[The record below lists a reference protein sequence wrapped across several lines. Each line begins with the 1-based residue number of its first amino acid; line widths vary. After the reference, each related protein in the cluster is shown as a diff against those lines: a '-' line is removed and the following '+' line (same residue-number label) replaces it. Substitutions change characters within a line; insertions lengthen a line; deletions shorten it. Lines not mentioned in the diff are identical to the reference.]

1 MAFGWPFAAAGQGSS
16 VSIQSVSI
24 TPWQDQEPGT
34 SGLRK
39 STRDFMRP
47 GYLEAFLQAV
57 FDEAAP
63 GEGDALVVGGDGRF
77 FCRAAAETVV
87 RMALANGFSR
97 VIVGQEAL
105 MSTPAAS
112 ALIRKRGAKGGVI
125 LSASHNPGG
134 PDGDFGVKYN
144 TETGGPAPTTFTA
157 GVFARSK
164 ALEGYRILEAT
175 APDLSVIGET
185 RLGDGI
191 VEVIDPIT
199 DYADL
204 METVFDFDAIRG
216 MISQPGFRMAFDAMN
231 AVTGPYAIE
240 ILEGRLG
247 ASAGTVMRGRP
258 LPDFGGGH
266 PDPHPDH
273 TPELTARMFGP
284 DPLDFA
290 AASDGD
296 GDRNMILG
304 PSTIVSPGDSLAIL
318 AAHAGVVPRYRD
330 GLKGLARSLPTS
342 RAADRVAEA
351 LGIEM
356 HQTPTGWKFFTNLL
370 DAGRI
375 TLCGEESFGTG
386 SDHVREKDGLW
397 AVLFWLNVLAATG
410 KGVGEVVAG
419 HWSRFGR
426 DYYQRHDYEGLEVEP
441 AQAFMQG
448 LREMAAGAAGRTE
461 AGYAVQSA
469 EDFAYTDPVDGTT
482 VTKQG
487 VTVHLSPDARIT
499 WRLSGT
505 GSSGATLRVYL
516 ERFEDPAGD
525 LHQTPGEALE
535 DVAGVARVLSDI
547 EARLGRTAPS
557 VIT

>member
-1 MAFGWPFAAAGQGSS
+1 M
-16 VSIQSVSI
+16 SIQSVSI

-47 GYLEAFLQAV
+47 GYLEAFLQSV

-63 GEGDALVVGGDGRF
+63 LAGDALVVGGDGRF
-77 FCRAAAETVV
+77 FCREAAAIVV

-97 VIVGQEAL
+97 VIVGREAL
-105 MSTPAAS
+105 LSTPAAS
-112 ALIRKRGAKGGVI
+112 ALIRKRRAKGGVI

-134 PDGDFGVKYN
+134 ADGDFGVKYN
-144 TETGGPAPTTFTA
+144 TESGGPAPTTFTA

-164 ALEGYRILEAT
+164 QLQAYRILEAA

-185 RLGDGI
+185 RLGDGV
-191 VEVIDPIT
+191 VEVVDPIA

-204 METVFDFDAIRG
+204 METVFDFGAIRALV
-216 MISQPGFRMAFDAMN
+216 SQPGFRMAFDAMN
-231 AVTGPYAIE
+231 AVTGPYATE
-240 ILEGRLG
+240 ILERRLG
-247 ASAGTVMRGRP
+247 APAGTVLRGQP

-273 TPELTARMFGP
+273 TPELTARMFGE

-296 GDRNMILG
+296 GDRNMIMG
-304 PSTIVSPGDSLAIL
+304 PGMVVSPGDSLAIL
-318 AAHAGVVPRYRD
+318 AAHADCVPRYRD

-342 RAADRVAEA
+342 RAADRVAGA

-356 HQTPTGWKFFTNLL
+356 HETPTGWKFFTNLL
-370 DAGRI
+370 DGGRI

-410 KGVGEVVAG
+410 KGVGDVVVG

-426 DYYQRHDYEGLEVEP
+426 DYYQRHDYEGLEVEA

-448 LREMAAGAAGRTE
+448 LREMAAGAGGRTE
-461 AGYAVQSA
+461 AGYAVQA
-469 EDFAYTDPVDGTT
+469 AGDFAYTDPVDGTV
-482 VTKQG
+482 VTRQG
-487 VTVHLSPDARIT
+487 VSVRLSPDARIT

-525 LHQTPGEALE
+525 LHQPPGEALE
-535 DVAGVARVLSDI
+535 GLAEVARTLSDI
-547 EARLGRTAPS
+547 EARLGRSRPS

>member
-1 MAFGWPFAAAGQGSS
+1 MAFGWPGAAAGQGYF

-47 GYLEAFLQAV
+47 GYLEAFLQSV

-63 GEGDALVVGGDGRF
+63 QAGDGLVVGGDGRF
-77 FCRAAAETVV
+77 FCREAAAVVV

-97 VIVGQEAL
+97 VIVGQGAL
-105 MSTPAAS
+105 LSTPAAS

-144 TETGGPAPTTFTA
+144 TESGGPAPTTFTA

-164 ALEGYRILEAT
+164 ALRAYRILEDG

-191 VEVIDPIT
+191 VEVIDPIA

-204 METVFDFDAIRG
+204 METVFDFGAIRALV
-216 MISQPGFRMAFDAMN
+216 SQPGFRMAFDAMN
-231 AVTGPYAIE
+231 AVTGPYATE
-240 ILEGRLG
+240 ILERRLG
-247 ASAGTVMRGRP
+247 APAGTVQRGEP

-273 TPELTARMFGP
+273 TPELTARMFGD

-296 GDRNMILG
+296 GDRNMIMG
-304 PSTIVSPGDSLAIL
+304 PGMVVSPGDSLAIL
-318 AAHAGVVPRYRD
+318 AAHADCVPRYRG
-330 GLKGLARSLPTS
+330 GLRGLARSLPTS
-342 RAADRVAEA
+342 RAADRVAGV

-356 HQTPTGWKFFTNLL
+356 HETPTGWKFFTNLL

-410 KGVGEVVAG
+410 KGVGDVVVG

-448 LREMAAGAAGRTE
+448 LREMAADAGGRTV

-469 EDFAYTDPVDGTT
+469 GDFAYTDPVDGTE
-482 VTKQG
+482 VTRQG
-487 VTVHLSPDARIT
+487 VSVRLNPDARIT

-525 LHQTPGEALE
+525 LHQPPGDALKDLAEA
-535 DVAGVARVLSDI
+535 ARILSDI
-547 EARLGRTAPS
+547 EARLGRSRPS

>member
-1 MAFGWPFAAAGQGSS
+1 M
-16 VSIQSVSI
+16 SIQSVSI

-47 GYLEAFLQAV
+47 GYLEAFLQSV

-63 GEGDALVVGGDGRF
+63 LAGDALVVGGDGRF
-77 FCRAAAETVV
+77 FCREAAAIVV

-97 VIVGQEAL
+97 VIVGRDAL
-105 MSTPAAS
+105 LSTPAAS
-112 ALIRKRGAKGGVI
+112 ALIRKRRAKGGVI

-134 PDGDFGVKYN
+134 ADGDFGVKYN
-144 TETGGPAPTTFTA
+144 TESGGPAPTTFTA

-164 ALEGYRILEAT
+164 QLQAYRILEAA

-185 RLGDGI
+185 RLGDGV
-191 VEVIDPIT
+191 VEVVDPIA

-204 METVFDFDAIRG
+204 METVFDFGAIRALV
-216 MISQPGFRMAFDAMN
+216 SQPGFRMVFDAMN
-231 AVTGPYAIE
+231 AVTGPYATE
-240 ILEGRLG
+240 ILERRLG
-247 ASAGTVMRGRP
+247 APAGTVLRGQP

-273 TPELTARMFGP
+273 TPELTARMFGE

-296 GDRNMILG
+296 GDRNMIMG
-304 PSTIVSPGDSLAIL
+304 PGMVVSPGDSLAIL
-318 AAHAGVVPRYRD
+318 AAHADCVPRYRD

-342 RAADRVAEA
+342 RAADRVAAA

-356 HQTPTGWKFFTNLL
+356 HETPTGWKFFTNLL
-370 DAGRI
+370 DGGRI

-410 KGVGEVVAG
+410 KGVGDVVVG

-448 LREMAAGAAGRTE
+448 LREMAAGAVGRTV
-461 AGYAVQSA
+461 AGYAVQA
-469 EDFAYTDPVDGTT
+469 AGDFAYTDPVDGTV
-482 VTKQG
+482 VTRQG
-487 VTVHLSPDARIT
+487 VSVRLSPDARIT

-525 LHQTPGEALE
+525 LHQPPGEALE
-535 DVAGVARVLSDI
+535 GLAEVARTLSDI
-547 EARLGRTAPS
+547 EARLGRSRPS

>member
-1 MAFGWPFAAAGQGSS
+1 M
-16 VSIQSVSI
+16 SIQSVSI

-47 GYLEAFLQAV
+47 GYLEAFLQSV

-63 GEGDALVVGGDGRF
+63 LAGDALVVGGDGRF
-77 FCRAAAETVV
+77 FCREAAAIVV

-97 VIVGQEAL
+97 VIVGRDAL
-105 MSTPAAS
+105 LSTPAAS
-112 ALIRKRGAKGGVI
+112 ALIRKRRAKGGVI

-134 PDGDFGVKYN
+134 ADGDFGVKYN
-144 TETGGPAPTTFTA
+144 TESGGPAPTTFTA

-164 ALEGYRILEAT
+164 QLEAYRILEAA

-185 RLGDGI
+185 RLGDGV
-191 VEVIDPIT
+191 VEVVDPIA

-204 METVFDFDAIRG
+204 VETVFDFGAIRALV
-216 MISQPGFRMAFDAMN
+216 SQPGFRMAFDAMN
-231 AVTGPYAIE
+231 AVTGPYATE
-240 ILEGRLG
+240 ILERRLG
-247 ASAGTVMRGRP
+247 APGGTVLRGQP

-273 TPELTARMFGP
+273 TPELTARMFGE

-296 GDRNMILG
+296 GDRNMIMG
-304 PSTIVSPGDSLAIL
+304 PGMVVSPGDSLAIL
-318 AAHAGVVPRYRD
+318 AAHADCVPRYRD

-342 RAADRVAEA
+342 RAADRVAGA

-356 HQTPTGWKFFTNLL
+356 HETPTGWKFFTNLL
-370 DAGRI
+370 DGGRI

-410 KGVGEVVAG
+410 KGVGDVVVG

-448 LREMAAGAAGRTE
+448 LREMAAGAVGRTV
-461 AGYAVQSA
+461 AGYAVQA
-469 EDFAYTDPVDGTT
+469 AGDFAYTDPVDGTV
-482 VTKQG
+482 VTRQG
-487 VTVHLSPDARIT
+487 VSVRLSPDARIT

-525 LHQTPGEALE
+525 LHQPPGEALE
-535 DVAGVARVLSDI
+535 GLAEVARTLSDI
-547 EARLGRTAPS
+547 EARLGRSRPS

>member
-1 MAFGWPFAAAGQGSS
+1 MAFGWPGAAAGQGYF

-47 GYLEAFLQAV
+47 GYLEAFLQSV

-63 GEGDALVVGGDGRF
+63 QAGDVLVVGGDGRF
-77 FCRAAAETVV
+77 FCREAAAVVV

-97 VIVGQEAL
+97 VIVGQGAL
-105 MSTPAAS
+105 LSTPAAS

-144 TETGGPAPTTFTA
+144 TESGGPAPTTFTS

-164 ALEGYRILEAT
+164 ALTAYRILEDG
-175 APDLSVIGET
+175 APDLSVVGET
-185 RLGDGI
+185 RVGDGI
-191 VEVIDPIT
+191 VEVIDPIA

-204 METVFDFDAIRG
+204 METVFDFGAIRA
-216 MISQPGFRMAFDAMN
+216 MVSQPGFRMAFDAMN
-231 AVTGPYAIE
+231 AVTGPYATE
-240 ILEGRLG
+240 ILERRLG
-247 ASAGTVMRGRP
+247 APAGTVLRGEP
-258 LPDFGGGH
+258 LPDFGGAH

-273 TPELTARMFGP
+273 TPELTARMFGD

-296 GDRNMILG
+296 GDRNMIMG
-304 PSTIVSPGDSLAIL
+304 PGMVVSPGDSLAIL
-318 AAHAGVVPRYRD
+318 AAHADCVPRYRG

-342 RAADRVAEA
+342 RAADRVAGV

-356 HQTPTGWKFFTNLL
+356 HETPTGWKFFTNLL

-410 KGVGEVVAG
+410 KGVGDVVVG

-426 DYYQRHDYEGLEVEP
+426 DYYQRHDYEGLEVEQ

-448 LREMAAGAAGRTE
+448 LREMAADTGGRTV

-469 EDFAYTDPVDGTT
+469 GDFAYTDPVDGTE
-482 VTKQG
+482 VTRQG
-487 VTVHLSPDARIT
+487 VSVRLNPDARIT

-525 LHQTPGEALE
+525 LHQPPGDALKDLAEA
-535 DVAGVARVLSDI
+535 ARILSDI
-547 EARLGRTAPS
+547 EARLGRSRPS

>member
-1 MAFGWPFAAAGQGSS
+1 M
-16 VSIQSVSI
+16 SIQSVSI
-24 TPWQDQEPGT
+24 TPWHDQEPGT

-47 GYLEAFLQAV
+47 GYLEAFLQSV

-63 GEGDALVVGGDGRF
+63 LAGDALVVGGDGRF
-77 FCRAAAETVV
+77 FCREAAAIVV

-97 VIVGQEAL
+97 VIVGRDAL
-105 MSTPAAS
+105 LSTPAAS
-112 ALIRKRGAKGGVI
+112 ALIRKRRAKGGVI

-134 PDGDFGVKYN
+134 ADGDFGVKYN
-144 TETGGPAPTTFTA
+144 TESGGPAPTTFTA

-164 ALEGYRILEAT
+164 QLQAYRILEAA

-185 RLGDGI
+185 RLGDGV
-191 VEVIDPIT
+191 VEVVDPIA

-204 METVFDFDAIRG
+204 METVFDFGAIRALV
-216 MISQPGFRMAFDAMN
+216 SQPGFRMALDAMN
-231 AVTGPYAIE
+231 AVTGPYATE
-240 ILEGRLG
+240 ILERRLG
-247 ASAGTVMRGRP
+247 APAGTVLRGQP

-273 TPELTARMFGP
+273 TPELTARMFGE

-296 GDRNMILG
+296 GDRNMIMG
-304 PSTIVSPGDSLAIL
+304 PGMVVSPGDSLAIL
-318 AAHAGVVPRYRD
+318 AAHADCVPRYRD

-342 RAADRVAEA
+342 RAADRVAGA

-356 HQTPTGWKFFTNLL
+356 HETPTGWKFFTNLL
-370 DAGRI
+370 DGGRI

-410 KGVGEVVAG
+410 KGVGDVVVG

-426 DYYQRHDYEGLEVEP
+426 DYYQRHDYEGLEVEA

-448 LREMAAGAAGRTE
+448 LREMAAGAGGRTE
-461 AGYAVQSA
+461 AGYAVQA
-469 EDFAYTDPVDGTT
+469 AGDFAYTDPVDGTV
-482 VTKQG
+482 VTRQG
-487 VTVHLSPDARIT
+487 VSVRLSPDARIT

-525 LHQTPGEALE
+525 LHQPPGEALE
-535 DVAGVARVLSDI
+535 GLAEVARTLSDI
-547 EARLGRTAPS
+547 EARLGRSRPS

>member
-1 MAFGWPFAAAGQGSS
+1 M
-16 VSIQSVSI
+16 SIQSVSI
-24 TPWQDQEPGT
+24 TPWHDQEPGT

-47 GYLEAFLQAV
+47 GYLEAFLQSV

-63 GEGDALVVGGDGRF
+63 LAGDALVVGGDGRF
-77 FCRAAAETVV
+77 FCREAAAIVV

-97 VIVGQEAL
+97 VIVGREAL
-105 MSTPAAS
+105 LSTPAAS
-112 ALIRKRGAKGGVI
+112 ALIRKRRAKGGVI

-134 PDGDFGVKYN
+134 ADGDFGVKYN
-144 TETGGPAPTTFTA
+144 TESGGPAPTTFTA

-164 ALEGYRILEAT
+164 QLQAYRILEAA

-185 RLGDGI
+185 RLGDGV
-191 VEVIDPIT
+191 VEVVDPIA

-204 METVFDFDAIRG
+204 METVFDFGAIRALV
-216 MISQPGFRMAFDAMN
+216 SQPGFRMAFDAMN
-231 AVTGPYAIE
+231 AVTGPYATE
-240 ILEGRLG
+240 ILERRLG
-247 ASAGTVMRGRP
+247 APAGTVLRGQP

-273 TPELTARMFGP
+273 TPELTARMFGE

-296 GDRNMILG
+296 GDRNMIMG
-304 PSTIVSPGDSLAIL
+304 PGMVVSPGDSLAIL
-318 AAHAGVVPRYRD
+318 AAHADCVPRYRD

-342 RAADRVAEA
+342 RAADRVAGA

-356 HQTPTGWKFFTNLL
+356 HETPTGWKFFTNLL
-370 DAGRI
+370 DGGRI

-410 KGVGEVVAG
+410 MGVGDVVVG

-426 DYYQRHDYEGLEVEP
+426 DYYQRHDYEGLEVEA

-448 LREMAAGAAGRTE
+448 LREMAAGAGGRTE
-461 AGYAVQSA
+461 AGYAVQA
-469 EDFAYTDPVDGTT
+469 AGDFAYTDPVDGTV
-482 VTKQG
+482 VTRQG
-487 VTVHLSPDARIT
+487 VSVRLSPDARIT

-525 LHQTPGEALE
+525 LHQPPGEALE
-535 DVAGVARVLSDI
+535 GLAEVARTLSDI
-547 EARLGRTAPS
+547 EARLGRSRPS

>member
-1 MAFGWPFAAAGQGSS
+1 M
-16 VSIQSVSI
+16 SIQSVSI
-24 TPWQDQEPGT
+24 TPWHDQEPGT

-47 GYLEAFLQAV
+47 GYLEAFLQSA

-63 GEGDALVVGGDGRF
+63 LAGDALVVGGDGRF
-77 FCRAAAETVV
+77 FCREAAAIVV

-97 VIVGQEAL
+97 VIVGRDAL
-105 MSTPAAS
+105 LSTPAAS
-112 ALIRKRGAKGGVI
+112 ALIRKRRAKGGVI

-134 PDGDFGVKYN
+134 ADGDFGVKYN
-144 TETGGPAPTTFTA
+144 TESGGPAPTTFTA

-164 ALEGYRILEAT
+164 QLQAYRILEAA

-185 RLGDGI
+185 RLGDGV
-191 VEVIDPIT
+191 VEVVDPIA

-204 METVFDFDAIRG
+204 MEAVFDFGAIRALV
-216 MISQPGFRMAFDAMN
+216 SQPGFRMAFDAMS
-231 AVTGPYAIE
+231 AVTGPYATE
-240 ILEGRLG
+240 ILERRLG
-247 ASAGTVMRGRP
+247 APAGTVLRGQP

-273 TPELTARMFGP
+273 TPELTARMFGE

-296 GDRNMILG
+296 GDRNMIMG
-304 PSTIVSPGDSLAIL
+304 PGMVVSPGDSLAIL
-318 AAHAGVVPRYRD
+318 AAHADCVPRYRD

-342 RAADRVAEA
+342 RAADRVAGA

-356 HQTPTGWKFFTNLL
+356 HETPTGWKFFTNLL
-370 DAGRI
+370 DGGRI

-410 KGVGEVVAG
+410 KGVGDVVVG

-448 LREMAAGAAGRTE
+448 LREMAAGAVGRTV
-461 AGYAVQSA
+461 AGYAVQA
-469 EDFAYTDPVDGTT
+469 AGDFAYTDPVDGTV
-482 VTKQG
+482 VTRQG
-487 VTVHLSPDARIT
+487 VSVRLSPDARIT

-525 LHQTPGEALE
+525 LHQPPGEALE
-535 DVAGVARVLSDI
+535 GLAEVARTLSDI
-547 EARLGRTAPS
+547 EARLGRSRPS

>member
-1 MAFGWPFAAAGQGSS
+1 

-47 GYLEAFLQAV
+47 GYLEAFLQSV

-63 GEGDALVVGGDGRF
+63 LAGDALVVGGDGRF
-77 FCRAAAETVV
+77 FCREAAAIVV

-97 VIVGQEAL
+97 VIVGRDAL
-105 MSTPAAS
+105 LSTPAAS
-112 ALIRKRGAKGGVI
+112 ALIRKRRAKGGVI

-134 PDGDFGVKYN
+134 ADGDFGVKYN
-144 TETGGPAPTTFTA
+144 TESGGPAPTTFTA

-164 ALEGYRILEAT
+164 QLQAYRILEAA

-185 RLGDGI
+185 RLGDGV
-191 VEVIDPIT
+191 VEVVDPIA

-204 METVFDFDAIRG
+204 METVFDFGAIRALV
-216 MISQPGFRMAFDAMN
+216 SQPGFRMAFDAMN
-231 AVTGPYAIE
+231 AVTGPYATE
-240 ILEGRLG
+240 ILERRLG
-247 ASAGTVMRGRP
+247 APAGTVLREQP

-273 TPELTARMFGP
+273 TPELTARMFGE

-296 GDRNMILG
+296 GDRNMIMG
-304 PSTIVSPGDSLAIL
+304 PGMVVSPGDSLAIL
-318 AAHAGVVPRYRD
+318 AAHADCVPRYRD

-342 RAADRVAEA
+342 RAADRVAGA

-356 HQTPTGWKFFTNLL
+356 HETPTGWKFFTNLL
-370 DAGRI
+370 DGGRI

-410 KGVGEVVAG
+410 KGVGDVVVG

-448 LREMAAGAAGRTE
+448 LREMAAGAVGRTV
-461 AGYAVQSA
+461 AGYAVQA
-469 EDFAYTDPVDGTT
+469 AGDFAYTDPVDGTV
-482 VTKQG
+482 VTRQG
-487 VTVHLSPDARIT
+487 VSVRLSPDARIT

-525 LHQTPGEALE
+525 LHQPPGEALE
-535 DVAGVARVLSDI
+535 GLAEVARTLSDI
-547 EARLGRTAPS
+547 EARLGRSRPS

>member
-1 MAFGWPFAAAGQGSS
+1 M
-16 VSIQSVSI
+16 SIQSVSI

-47 GYLEAFLQAV
+47 GYLEAFLQSV

-63 GEGDALVVGGDGRF
+63 LAGDALVVGGDGRF
-77 FCRAAAETVV
+77 FCREAAAIVV

-97 VIVGQEAL
+97 VIVGRDAL
-105 MSTPAAS
+105 LSTPAAS
-112 ALIRKRGAKGGVI
+112 ALIRKRRAKGGVI

-134 PDGDFGVKYN
+134 ADGDFGVKYN
-144 TETGGPAPTTFTA
+144 TESGGPAPTTFTA

-164 ALEGYRILEAT
+164 QLQAYRILEAA

-185 RLGDGI
+185 RLGDGV
-191 VEVIDPIT
+191 VEVVDPIA

-204 METVFDFDAIRG
+204 METVFDFGAIRALV
-216 MISQPGFRMAFDAMN
+216 SQPGFRMAFDAMN
-231 AVTGPYAIE
+231 AVTGPYATE
-240 ILEGRLG
+240 ILERRLG
-247 ASAGTVMRGRP
+247 APAGTVLREQP

-273 TPELTARMFGP
+273 TPELTARMFGE

-296 GDRNMILG
+296 GDRNMIMG
-304 PSTIVSPGDSLAIL
+304 PGMVVSPGDSLAIL
-318 AAHAGVVPRYRD
+318 AAHADCVPRYRD

-342 RAADRVAEA
+342 RAADRVAGA

-356 HQTPTGWKFFTNLL
+356 HETPTGWKFFTNLL
-370 DAGRI
+370 DGGRI

-410 KGVGEVVAG
+410 KGVGDVVVG

-448 LREMAAGAAGRTE
+448 LREMAAGAVGRTV
-461 AGYAVQSA
+461 AGYAVQA
-469 EDFAYTDPVDGTT
+469 AGDFAYTDPVDGTV
-482 VTKQG
+482 VTRQG
-487 VTVHLSPDARIT
+487 VSVRLSPDARIT

-525 LHQTPGEALE
+525 LHQPPGEALE
-535 DVAGVARVLSDI
+535 GLAEVARTLSDI
-547 EARLGRTAPS
+547 EARLGRSRPS

>member
-1 MAFGWPFAAAGQGSS
+1 MS
-16 VSIQSVSI
+16 VQTIRI
-24 TPWQDQEPGT
+24 DPWQDQEPGT

-63 GEGDALVVGGDGRF
+63 AKGDALVVGGDGRF
-77 FCRAAAETVV
+77 FCREAAETVV

-97 VIVGQEAL
+97 VIVGQNAL

-164 ALEGYRILEAT
+164 ALEGYRILEAA

-191 VEVIDPIT
+191 VEVIDPIA

-216 MISQPGFRMAFDAMN
+216 LISQPGFRMAFDAMN
-231 AVTGPYAIE
+231 AVTGPYATE
-240 ILEGRLG
+240 ILERRLG
-247 ASAGTVMRGRP
+247 APAGTVMRGRP
-258 LPDFGGGH
+258 LPDFGRGH

-273 TPELTARMFGP
+273 TPELTARMFGT

-304 PSTIVSPGDSLAIL
+304 PATIVSPGDSLAIL
-318 AAHAGVVPRYRD
+318 AAHADVVPRYRD

-441 AQAFMQG
+441 AQAFIQG
-448 LREMAAGAAGRTE
+448 LREMAAGAAGRTVS
-461 AGYAVQSA
+461 GYAIQSA

-525 LHQTPGEALE
+525 LHQTPVEALE
-535 DVAGVARVLSDI
+535 AVAEVARVLSDI

>member
-1 MAFGWPFAAAGQGSS
+1 MS
-16 VSIQSVSI
+16 VQSVSI

-47 GYLEAFLQAV
+47 GYLEACLQSV
-57 FDEAAP
+57 FDEVAPAP
-63 GEGDALVVGGDGRF
+63 GEALVVGGDGRF
-77 FCRAAAETVV
+77 FCREAAETVV

-97 VIVGQEAL
+97 VIVGQNGL
-105 MSTPAAS
+105 LSTPAAS
-112 ALIRKRGAKGGVI
+112 ALIRKRGARGGVI

-144 TETGGPAPTTFTA
+144 TESGGPAPTTFTSA
-157 GVFARSK
+157 VFARSK
-164 ALEGYRILEAT
+164 ALEAYRILEAA

-185 RLGDGI
+185 RLGEGV
-191 VEVIDPIT
+191 VEVVDPIA

-216 MISQPGFRMAFDAMN
+216 LISQPGFRMAFDAMN
-231 AVTGPYAIE
+231 AVTGPYATE
-240 ILEGRLG
+240 ILERRLG
-247 ASAGTVMRGRP
+247 APAGTVMRGEP

-273 TPELTARMFGP
+273 APELTALMFGEE
-284 DPLDFA
+284 PLDFA

-296 GDRNMILG
+296 GDRNMIMG
-304 PSTIVSPGDSLAIL
+304 PGMIVSPGDSLAIL
-318 AAHAGVVPRYRD
+318 AANATCVPRYRE
-330 GLKGLARSLPTS
+330 GLKGLARSMPTS
-342 RAADRVAEA
+342 RAADRVAAA

-356 HQTPTGWKFFTNLL
+356 HETPTGWKFFTNLL

-419 HWSRFGR
+419 HWTRFGR
-426 DYYQRHDYEGLEVEP
+426 DYYQRHDFEGLEVEP
-441 AQAFMQG
+441 AQAFMQS
-448 LREMAAGAAGRTE
+448 LREMAAGAEGRQIE
-461 AGYAVQSA
+461 GYRVTSAV
-469 EDFAYTDPVDGTT
+469 DFAYSDPVDGSEA
-482 VTKQG
+482 KHQG
-487 VTVHLSPDARIT
+487 VTVRLSPDARVT
-499 WRLSGT
+499 YRLSGT

-525 LHQTPGEALE
+525 LHQDPAEALA
-535 DVAGVARVLSDI
+535 DVAGVACILSEI
-547 EARLGRTAPS
+547 EARLGRSEPS
-557 VIT
+557 VVT